1 MAHKLKSMSAT
12 EVKNRF
18 GSVLREVTR
27 GDEPLVVERSGRP
40 VAVILS
46 LKAYEAT
53 CRQSTDLLKDR
64 AQKAREAFGLW
75 AQREDLGDDWLAEG
89 RKRWRSEW
97 AHGGS

>member
-1 MAHKLKSMSAT
+1 MGHEMKTLSAT
-12 EVKNRF
+12 EAKNRF

-27 GDEPLVVERSGRP
+27 RDEPLLIERSGHP

-53 CRQSTDLLKDR
+53 CQPTAAPSKDR

-75 AQREDLGDDWLAEG
+75 ARRDDIGDDWLSEG
-89 RKRWRSEW
+89 RNRWHSEW